1 MNLYGAFD
9 GSKRPGT
16 LFVAFP
22 GSPHQCLEHAWVPEK
37 LSDPDEHIGVKSLQ
51 FFRPFFEPGYPAVNA
66 TLDHRRLVNRQIHA
80 KRFVEQAKHLKDSDI
95 HFARSNFVRFFDERR
110 RRMAVDRQHSSRAV

>member
-1 MNLYGAFD
+1 MPDMNLYGAFD

-37 LSDPDEHIGVKSLQ
+37 LSDPDEHIDVKELAILPA
-51 FFRPFFEPGYPAVNA
+51 FFRA
-66 TLDHRRLVNRQIHA
+66 RLSGGECDAGPPKTCKPTNPRQTIC
-80 KRFVEQAKHLKDSDI
+80 
-95 HFARSNFVRFFDERR
+95 
-110 RRMAVDRQHSSRAV
+110 